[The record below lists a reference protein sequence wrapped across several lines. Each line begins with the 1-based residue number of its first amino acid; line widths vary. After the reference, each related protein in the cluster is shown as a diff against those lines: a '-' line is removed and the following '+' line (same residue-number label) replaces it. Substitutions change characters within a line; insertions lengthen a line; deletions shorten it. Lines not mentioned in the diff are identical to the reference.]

1 VLNERQRKAPN
12 RLLDAGPDGF
22 AGGMNTR
29 KYMGLT
35 KTSRATAYR
44 ELADLVEKGCLRPTG
59 QGGRSSGVVAVVA
72 FDGFGI
78 AAQTLNRIQHDKTIV
93 IKASDVP
100 VHQAAL
106 ASVSAYR
113 PRICLSALSAD

>member
-1 VLNERQRKAPN
+1 VRGLSARPAPRHQATALNERQRKVLN

-59 QGGRSSGVVAVVA
+59 QGGRSSGYE
-72 FDGFGI
+72 I
-78 AAQTLNRIQHDKTIV
+78 LW
-93 IKASDVP
+93 
-100 VHQAAL
+100 L
-106 ASVSAYR
+106 
-113 PRICLSALSAD
+113 